1 MATSPS
7 YRAERIWEELQ
18 EFTLEEL
25 RWLHRKMLHIGE
37 DPEPEEEGGG
47 AGVREP
53 RRPIRPRSGGMI
65 FLEDEPDSDET
76 QNFELTPEERSTA

>member
-7 YRAERIWEELQ
+7 YRAERIWEDLQ
-18 EFTLEEL
+18 DLTAEEL

-37 DPEPEEEGGG
+37 DPKEEEGG

-53 RRPIRPRSGGMI
+53 RRPIKPTPGGMI
-65 FLEDEPDSDET
+65 FLEDEPDSDVT